1 MNKQTP
7 VSLLIVEDDLDIAD
21 MLKAYFHVQGY
32 EVSTVHFGE
41 DGVKACV
48 ETPPDLVILDIR
60 LPDIDGF
67 EVARQLKA
75 NRKTQDIPVIFLTEK
90 RQREDRLQGLSLSA
104 DDYVTKPFDIQEL
117 RLRVRNTL
125 LRHQRG
131 HLMNAITGLPERQ
144 LMTEEIEKR
153 LILGDFMLAMV
164 TIKNLQ
170 AFRDVYGFIASDDL
184 LRAIVIMLREGL
196 THAAGEHTY
205 LAQLDAETFVL
216 IYPILDD
223 QSMLDRIQ
231 NRVMKSFDYFYNER
245 DREAGRFE
253 HQLGLGIYQWMI
265 RSGSMNLQSI
275 LMEMDKVRLG

>member
-7 VSLLIVEDDLDIAD
+7 ASLLIVEDDLDIAD

-32 EVSTVHFGE
+32 DVSTVHFGE